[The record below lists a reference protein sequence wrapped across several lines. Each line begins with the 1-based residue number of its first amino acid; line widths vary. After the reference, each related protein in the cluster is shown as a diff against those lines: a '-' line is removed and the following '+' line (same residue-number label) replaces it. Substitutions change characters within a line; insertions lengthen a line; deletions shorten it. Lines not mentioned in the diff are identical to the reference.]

1 MTHRVLLSG
10 SGANTLS
17 AFSTP
22 CVRMHGTMLPE
33 RMSSTTTT
41 KPIALATA
49 RTRSVSPLLADERKR
64 GADDLLSGKFNAGQ
78 HTILSSQHPMCCFA
92 NSKPAADKNR
102 PPVCFLLYQNFFFLQ
117 IQRPRTKTAALITPT
132 MR

>member
-22 CVRMHGTMLPE
+22 CVRMHGADTE
-33 RMSSTTTT
+33 R
-41 KPIALATA
+41 I
-49 RTRSVSPLLADERKR
+49 PLLADERKR
-64 GADDLLSGKFNAGQ
+64 GADDLLSGKFNAGR

-92 NSKPAADKNR
+92 NSKPAADKSR
-102 PPVCFLLYQNFFFLQ
+102 PPACFLLYQNFFFLQ